1 MTEEQQQVLQKLYS
15 DQKMVE
21 SNLTLQQQ
29 RLEVIQAYTTNLKMG
44 LDVLKELEG
53 KEEGEEILMNVGGSI
68 FVQAK
73 VVSPE
78 RVTRTIGSGVSIEQ
92 STVEAKKDLEA
103 TIGTL
108 QKQYEQES
116 EQYKQMLALHQEI
129 TSKLQQL
136 AGTMKQPGE

>member
-103 TIGTL
+103 TIATL
-108 QKQYEQES
+108 EKQYEQES
-116 EQYKQMLALHQEI
+116 EQYKQMMALHQEI
-129 TSKLQQL
+129 ASRLQQL
-136 AGTMKQPGE
+136 AGTMQQPGE